1 MESPSMFRRVIGLVF
16 ILVGVTGL
24 AICYFGAR
32 AGSDLAENIAVS
44 ADEMLQT
51 AGETLDTVEASLD
64 QARAVVGETTV
75 TIDQVSTTT
84 ANLALAIDDT
94 QPTLDSLATLV
105 GEDIPDTIG
114 DVQETIPNIAQ
125 TAKVVD
131 DTLRLLSKIRF
142 EETIPIINYDISF
155 GLGVEYDPEIPFDQA
170 VEEVGRGLEPIATAS
185 SGLEQD
191 LQTTAANM
199 ELLGQDLNGLVAD
212 LDNLSSE
219 VGAIRPLLDEYSSLV
234 NDTQSS
240 IVEGRTQIQ
249 EQLTV
254 VKKAVI
260 VAAVWLAVF
269 QLLPLYFGVEL
280 LSGNR
285 MVRDEVQNWPASVD
299 GSEAVGATRS
309 VSHSQETNLL
319 DDKVEVDKE

>member
-1 MESPSMFRRVIGLVF
+1 MFRRVIGFAF
-16 ILVGVTGL
+16 ILIGVTGL
-24 AICYFGAR
+24 AICYLGAR
-32 AGSDLAENIAVS
+32 AGRDLAENVSVS
-44 ADEMLQT
+44 ADEMLET
-51 AGETLDTVEASLD
+51 AGETLDTVESSLD
-64 QARAVVGETTV
+64 QARAVVSETTE

-94 QPTLDSLATLV
+94 KPTLDSLAMLV
-105 GEDIPDTIG
+105 GEDIPNTIG

-170 VEEVGRGLEPIATAS
+170 VEEVGRGLEPIATAT
-185 SGLEQD
+185 SGLELD
-191 LQTTAANM
+191 MQTSAANM
-199 ELLGQDLNGLVAD
+199 ELLSQDLNDLVAD
-212 LDNLSSE
+212 LDNLNSE
-219 VGAIRPLLDEYSSLV
+219 VGAIRPLLDEYSFLV
-234 NDTQSS
+234 NDLQEN
-240 IVEGRTQIQ
+240 IVDGRTQLQ
-249 EQLTV
+249 EQLSA

-260 VAAVWLAVF
+260 VAAVWLALF

-285 MVRDEVQNWPASVD
+285 MVREQVRSLLASDVS
-299 GSEAVGATRS
+299 GEPVGMTHS
-309 VSHSQETNLL
+309 VSEKADLPN
-319 DDKVEVDKE
+319 DNEEVAKK